1 MLHLN
6 PVHILASLLFILS
19 WLLSFDHNPF
29 TFGTTALIIMSP
41 FNSLIL
47 LCIVFASLPPS
58 TSAQQYAGDV
68 IPNSLPLTPG
78 SELTYFRINDPA
90 GKNNNLT
97 LINYYS
103 LQQDQSRLAPTQLQ
117 RAVVIIHGLNQD
129 PGTYMSLVRSSQ
141 PFC

>member
-1 MLHLN
+1 
-6 PVHILASLLFILS
+6 
-19 WLLSFDHNPF
+19 
-29 TFGTTALIIMSP
+29 MSP
-41 FNSLIL
+41 FNSLLL
-47 LCIVFASLPPS
+47 LCSIFASLLPS
-58 TSAQQYAGDV
+58 TFAQQYAGDV

-103 LQQDQSRLAPTQLQ
+103 LQQDQSRLNPTQLQ

-129 PGTYMSLVRSSQ
+129 PGTYMSLVRSTQ
-141 PFC
+141 PLY